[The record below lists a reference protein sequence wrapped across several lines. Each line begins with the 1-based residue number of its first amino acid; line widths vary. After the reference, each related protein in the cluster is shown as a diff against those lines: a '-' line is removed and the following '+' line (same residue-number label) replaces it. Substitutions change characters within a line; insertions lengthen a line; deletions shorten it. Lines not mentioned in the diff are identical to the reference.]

1 MMLLQVAV
9 DTGPTVGLVV
19 AALLGAIPIL
29 GIMGWTA
36 VKILGPIGQAFAR
49 RIGGRSAD
57 EEFMENRVES
67 LAQELDQLK
76 LQLAETQD
84 RVDFAE
90 RLLAQHRQA
99 DQLPRG

>member
-1 MMLLQVAV
+1 MMLLQTVV
-9 DTGPTVGLVV
+9 DTGPTVGVLV
-19 AALLGAIPIL
+19 AALLGAIPII

-49 RIGGRSAD
+49 RIGGGAGD
-57 EEFMENRVES
+57 EEFLERRLES
-67 LAQELDQLK
+67 LAQELDQVRH
-76 LQLAETQD
+76 QLAETQD
-84 RVDFAE
+84 RVDFTE